1 MKEQYIEV
9 REDTQRLHKFGR
21 RIGFREYLE
30 VYNSAIMNYAIN
42 QKLSFLVLWLWY
54 KHVCHSKLDDT
65 VSLLYQSKWDDTGS
79 LLSSDRGWP
88 WG

>member
-21 RIGFREYLE
+21 RIWFRESLE
-30 VYNSAIMNYAIN
+30 VYDNATVNYAIDH
-42 QKLSFLVLWLWY
+42 KLFFFS
-54 KHVCHSKLDDT
+54 CHGMNCQSRLDDTRSLLNYSKLDGT
-65 VSLLYQSKWDDTGS
+65 SS